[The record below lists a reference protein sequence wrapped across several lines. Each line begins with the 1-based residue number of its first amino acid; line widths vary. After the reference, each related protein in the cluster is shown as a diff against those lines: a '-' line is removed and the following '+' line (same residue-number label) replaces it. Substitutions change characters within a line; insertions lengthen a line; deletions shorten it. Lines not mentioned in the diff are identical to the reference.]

1 MAEALDIEEDMVPV
15 LEVRILDETKKSS
28 FRVRRLT
35 NFPIAENIDEM
46 KSALQT
52 FMPDV
57 KHVENWQIGY
67 VLERNKKYVIE
78 STGELQHAWQHLKKG
93 YQMWLD
99 PSPMKVEKKRSGTS
113 IEGI

>member
-15 LEVRILDETKKSS
+15 LEVRILDDTKKSS

-46 KSALQT
+46 KSALQI

-78 STGELQHAWQHLKKG
+78 STGELQHAWKHLKKG

-99 PSPMKVEKKRSGTS
+99 PSPIKVGKKQSGSS